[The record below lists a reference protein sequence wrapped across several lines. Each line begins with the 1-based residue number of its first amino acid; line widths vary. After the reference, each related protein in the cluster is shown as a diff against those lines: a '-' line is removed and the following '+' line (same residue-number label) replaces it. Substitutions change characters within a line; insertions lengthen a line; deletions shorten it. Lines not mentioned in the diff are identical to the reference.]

1 MYSKI
6 INYTPTGTQTTRENS
21 LAPLDVNEI
30 IEDVHSAH
38 EIGITLVHLH
48 ARDEQLTNTWK
59 KEVYADIISGIKRH
73 CPDLVICTSLTGRN
87 FPELEKRCDVLQLKP
102 DLASLTLS
110 SLNFPSGASI
120 NQPETIL
127 GILEEMDKW
136 GVIPELE
143 CFDSG
148 MINYANTLIKKNK
161 IKPPFYFNVI
171 LGNLYNSQSDLASIA
186 QIKSQIPKG
195 SMTTIGGIGN
205 QQLRSN
211 ILGLLDFDGIRIG
224 LEDNFYF
231 SGKQKATN
239 ESLLIRIHNIMSQ
252 LEMKVLTSKE
262 FKSLGYENKLI
273 NNRQR

>member
-30 IEDVHSAH
+30 VEDVHSAH

-48 ARDEQLTNTWK
+48 ARDEELKNAWK
-59 KEVYADIISGIKRH
+59 KEIYQEIILGIRKH

-110 SLNFPSGASI
+110 SLNFPSGASV
-120 NQPETIL
+120 NQPEIIL

-171 LGNLYNSQSDLASIA
+171 LGNLFNAQSDLATIS
-186 QIKSQIPKG
+186 QIKSQIPNG

-205 QQLRSN
+205 QQIRSN
-211 ILGLLDFDGIRIG
+211 VLGLLDFDGIRIG
-224 LEDNFYF
+224 LEDNFYLT
-231 SGKQKATN
+231 GKQKATN
-239 ESLLIRIHNIMSQ
+239 QQLLTRIHRIMSELQ
-252 LEMKVLTSKE
+252 MIVMKPIELK
-262 FKSLGYENKLI
+262 KLGYENRLS
-273 NNRQR
+273 NHR

>member
-1 MYSKI
+1 MSSKI

-21 LAPLDVNEI
+21 LAPLCVNEI
-30 IEDVHSAH
+30 IEDVHRAN

-48 ARDEQLTNTWK
+48 ARDNELKNTWK
-59 KEVYADIISGIKRH
+59 KEVYSDIISGIKKH

-110 SLNFPSGASI
+110 SLNFPTGASV
-120 NQPETIL
+120 NQPEMIL
-127 GILEEMDKW
+127 AILEQMDKW

-148 MINYANTLIKKNK
+148 MVNSAKVLIKREK
-161 IKPPFYFNVI
+161 IKPPFYFNII
-171 LGNLYNSQSDLASIA
+171 LGNIYNAQSDIASVSA
-186 QIKSQIPKG
+186 IKSAIPEG
-195 SMTTIGGIGN
+195 SITTIGGIGN

-224 LEDNFYF
+224 LEDNFYI

-273 NNRQR
+273 SNR